1 MHFVLKLTSTGRYFC
16 SLLHPFGEQKPRVT
30 CCIHTTVLAC
40 RKEVYRRCFTWLVH
54 FTFWFFWKL
63 HYLIFQLLLLSCS
76 LSLALFSLEDNT
88 VYSLSYIEALVD
100 NACFLCLYV
109 GPRGSPLFTCWS
121 WNSLVWYVFLTCS
134 FSFDQLLLF
143 TRLVMFER
151 RLLFVGVVPN
161 VLLLALSPTISHA
174 NLKPELS

>member
-1 MHFVLKLTSTGRYFC
+1 M
-16 SLLHPFGEQKPRVT
+16 LHPHNRVGMQEGSIQKM
-30 CCIHTTVLAC
+30 I
-40 RKEVYRRCFTWLVH
+40 YLVGPII
-54 FTFWFFWKL
+54 FQLSKAFWFFWKL

-76 LSLALFSLEDNT
+76 LSWALFSLEDNT
-88 VYSLSYIEALVD
+88 VYSLSYMEALVD

-109 GPRGSPLFTCWS
+109 GPRGSPSFTCWS

-143 TRLVMFER
+143 TRLVIFER
-151 RLLFVGVVPN
+151 RLLFVGVLPN

-174 NLKPELS
+174 NLRPQLS